1 MKGLIKK
8 LVETYGPS
16 GNEEQ
21 IRGLIEETIR
31 EHVDEIRV
39 DTMGNLIAHK
49 EGTGNGKRV
58 MVAAHM
64 DEIGLV
70 VTHIDDDGFARFGRV
85 GGVSPVTL
93 VGNRVRFADGTTGVI
108 GWEKWLRSSKLP
120 KWEELFIDV
129 GATSQKDCPINVGD
143 IAGFVRSFTDM
154 DKRLV
159 AKSMDNRIG
168 CAVVIQTLLKMDTPP
183 HDIHFVFT
191 VQEELGTRGAMPAT
205 FDIEPDVA
213 VAVDVT
219 MVGDTPEAHPMA
231 VSLGDGPA
239 IKVMDSGMLTHP
251 GVKRW
256 MIQTAEETDIA
267 YQLEVLE
274 RGSTD
279 ARAMQLSRTGVAAGC
294 LSIPSRY
301 VHTPSEMV
309 DYGDVQGSVDLL
321 SAMLSKEI
329 DLSQK

>member
-1 MKGLIKK
+1 MKDLIKT

-21 IRGLIEETIR
+21 IRGLIEETISD
-31 EHVDEIRV
+31 HVEEIQV

-49 EGTGNGKRV
+49 EGTGDGKRV
-58 MVAAHM
+58 MIAAHM

-85 GGVSPVTL
+85 GGVSPITL
-93 VGNRVRFADGTTGVI
+93 VGNRVLFADSTTGVI
-108 GWEKWLRSSKLP
+108 GCEKWLRSSKLP
-120 KWEELFIDV
+120 EWEELFIDV
-129 GATSQKDCPINVGD
+129 GATSQKDCPIDVGN
-143 IAGFVRSFTDM
+143 IAGFVRSFVDM
-154 DKRLV
+154 GKRMV
-159 AKSMDNRIG
+159 AKSMDDRVG
-168 CAVVIQTLLKMDTPP
+168 CAVVIQTLLNMEDSPN
-183 HDIHFVFT
+183 DVYFVFT
-191 VQEELGTRGAMPAT
+191 VQEELGTRGATAAT
-205 FDIEPDVA
+205 FGIEPDVA

-219 MVGDTPEAHPMA
+219 SVGDTPEAHPMA

-256 MIQTAEETDIA
+256 MIEAAEDADIP

-279 ARAMQLSRTGVAAGC
+279 ARAMQLSRIGVAAGC
-294 LSIPSRY
+294 LSIPCRY

-321 SAMLSKEI
+321 SAMLGGEI
-329 DLSQK
+329 DLS

>member
-1 MKGLIKK
+1 MKDLIKK

-31 EHVDEIRV
+31 DHVDEIRV
-39 DTMGNLIAHK
+39 DTIGNLIAHK
-49 EGTGNGKRV
+49 KGTEEGKRV

-93 VGNRVRFADGTTGVI
+93 VGNRVHFADETAGVI
-108 GWEKWLRSSKLP
+108 GWEKWLRSSKRP

-129 GATSQKDCPINVGD
+129 GATSPEDCPIDVGD

-159 AKSMDNRIG
+159 AKSMDDRIG
-168 CAVVIQTLLKMDTPP
+168 CALVIQTLFDMNRSP

-205 FDIEPDVA
+205 FGIEPDVA

-256 MIQTAEETDIA
+256 MIQTAEEAEIP
-267 YQLEVLE
+267 YQREVLE

-309 DYGDVQGSVDLL
+309 DYGDVQGGVELL
-321 SAMLSKEI
+321 SAMLRKEI
-329 DLSQK
+329 DLSQA

>member
-1 MKGLIKK
+1 MKDLIKK

-21 IRGLIEETIR
+21 IRGLIKEMIHD
-31 EHVDEIRV
+31 HVEEIRV
-39 DTMGNLIAHK
+39 DTMGNLIAQK
-49 EGTGNGKRV
+49 KGTGDGKRI
-58 MVAAHM
+58 MIAAHM

-70 VTHIDDDGFARFGRV
+70 VTHIDDDGFVRFGRV
-85 GGVSPVTL
+85 GGVSPITL
-93 VGNRVRFADGTTGVI
+93 VGNRVHFADGTAGVI
-108 GWEKWLRSSKLP
+108 GWEKWLRSSKRP

-129 GATSQKDCPINVGD
+129 GATSQEDCPIDVGD

-154 DKRLV
+154 GKRLV
-159 AKSMDNRIG
+159 AKSMDDRAG
-168 CAVVIQTLLKMDTPP
+168 CAVVIQTLLNMDTSP

-191 VQEELGTRGAMPAT
+191 VQEELGTRGATPAT
-205 FDIEPDVA
+205 FGIEPDVA
-213 VAVDVT
+213 VAVDAT
-219 MVGDTPEAHPMA
+219 RVGDTPEAHPMA

-256 MIQTAEETDIA
+256 MIQTAEEADIA
-267 YQLEVLE
+267 YQREVLE

-294 LSIPSRY
+294 LSIPCRY

-309 DYGDVQGSVDLL
+309 DYEDVRKSVELL
-321 SAMLSKEI
+321 SAMLHKEI
-329 DLSQK
+329 DLSQT